1 LYCDV
6 SSELSDD
13 EVFAAKILCSVEV
26 TFPLSDHVD
35 QQNPSEEIEGTEG
48 TSQVQYIVFCTV
60 PTQGKAFGTF
70 FLAESTVTGVLLKEI
85 VF

>member
-1 LYCDV
+1 MK
-6 SSELSDD
+6 E
-13 EVFAAKILCSVEV
+13 E
-26 TFPLSDHVD
+26 
-35 QQNPSEEIEGTEG
+35 NPSEETEGTEG